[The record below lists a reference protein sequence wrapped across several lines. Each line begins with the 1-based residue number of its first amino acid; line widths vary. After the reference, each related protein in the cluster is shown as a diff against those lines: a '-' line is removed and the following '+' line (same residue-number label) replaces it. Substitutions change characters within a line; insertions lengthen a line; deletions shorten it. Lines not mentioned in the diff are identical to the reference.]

1 MIKRTAL
8 FALCLLMLLC
18 ALGCVRNEQDDKTGD
33 GYITV
38 TDDMSRKV
46 TVKRSPERVAALLGS
61 FADVWTLAG
70 GDICAASEDAWE
82 DFSLELDGAVNIGGA
97 HSPSLELLLSAEPEL
112 VIASA
117 STASNVALREP
128 LERMEIP
135 VLYFDVDNFEDYLC
149 MLRVCTEITGRE
161 DCYEQNGVRVRERVE
176 SIKESFSLLG
186 LSEEER
192 RVLVLRVSSTS
203 VKAKGSRST
212 ILGEM
217 LADLGFINIADSTES
232 LLEELSVESVIS
244 LSPRHIFVVTMGDE
258 SASEENLRRAIR
270 ENSAWQSVDALRE
283 GRLHLMD
290 RRFFNLK
297 PNAKWADSYEKIY
310 SIMLGEE

>member
-117 STASNVALREP
+117 STASNVALCEP
-128 LERMEIP
+128 LERMGIP
-135 VLYFDVDNFEDYLC
+135 VLYFDVDNFEDYLD
-149 MLRVCTEITGRE
+149 MLRVCTTLTGRA
-161 DCYEQNGVRVRERVE
+161 DLYEQNGVRIRERVD
-176 SIKESFSLLG
+176 SIKESFLRLG
-186 LSEEER
+186 LSEEEC
-192 RVLVLRVSSTS
+192 RVLVLRVSSTA

-212 ILGEM
+212 VLGEM

-232 LLEELSVESVIS
+232 LLEELSLESVIS

-258 SASEENLRRAIR
+258 TASEQNLRRAIV
-270 ENSAWQSVDALRE
+270 ENPAWQSVDAVRE
-283 GRLHLMD
+283 GRLHLME
-290 RRFFNLK
+290 RRYFNLK
-297 PNAKWADSYEKIY
+297 PNVKWADSYEKIY
-310 SIMLGEE
+310 RIMLGEE

>member
-1 MIKRTAL
+1 
-8 FALCLLMLLC
+8 MLLC

-117 STASNVALREP
+117 STASNVALR
-128 LERMEIP
+128 
-135 VLYFDVDNFEDYLC
+135 
-149 MLRVCTEITGRE
+149 
-161 DCYEQNGVRVRERVE
+161 
-176 SIKESFSLLG
+176 
-186 LSEEER
+186 
-192 RVLVLRVSSTS
+192 
-203 VKAKGSRST
+203 
-212 ILGEM
+212 
-217 LADLGFINIADSTES
+217 
-232 LLEELSVESVIS
+232 
-244 LSPRHIFVVTMGDE
+244 
-258 SASEENLRRAIR
+258 
-270 ENSAWQSVDALRE
+270 
-283 GRLHLMD
+283 
-290 RRFFNLK
+290 
-297 PNAKWADSYEKIY
+297 
-310 SIMLGEE
+310 